1 MRDVVCLVFH
11 SLIRKAD
18 TLKNHQKG
26 NAPAYF
32 WQPRPETP
40 KQPDVVDTVDAGQP
54 LQGLETHDWRR
65 PRQLR
70 RLYCEFNPRGRPP
83 FWHDSHNGIF
93 LKNFGKFV

>member
-1 MRDVVCLVFH
+1 MPKLTKPGFGGFGTMPL
-11 SLIRKAD
+11 SLFG
-18 TLKNHQKG
+18 NQYQK
-26 NAPAYF
+26 P
-32 WQPRPETP
+32 P
-40 KQPDVVDTVDAGQP
+40 KQLDAVDALDAGTA
-54 LQGLETHDWRR
+54 LQGVVVYDWRR